1 MTTNKTKTDKPTTM
15 PGQRALWLQ
24 NNPHA
29 TLEQAYTAGYFQ
41 STENWVQKT
50 R

>member
-1 MTTNKTKTDKPTTM
+1 MTTKTTNPNTM
-15 PGQRALWLQ
+15 PAQREKWLREH
-24 NNPHA
+24 PKA

-41 STENWVQKT
+41 STDNWVKKT